1 MNRNT
6 NRREFLQQMGCT
18 AALLPFL
25 GNLPSLGFAATAAR
39 KQRVI
44 FMFSPNGVVPKTF
57 WPDAEGKDFVLKDSL
72 KPLEP
77 YKSRSLFLHGVC
89 NKIKGDGD
97 GHMRGMGCLLTGIEL
112 FPGNIQGGSD
122 TPAGWAKGLSID
134 QEIGNYLQNKAAT
147 KTRFSTLEFGVNVTI
162 RADTW
167 TRWSYAGANQPLSP
181 ISNPYQMFNKLYGQM
196 KDQKTMTTVL
206 DQVKTDL
213 KKLSANISVEDRR
226 LLEQH
231 TTFVNDAEK
240 EYKAASQVKLAVPM
254 PTFADGVKVND
265 DDMPRTSRMQI
276 DLMINSFQ
284 NDFTRVATLQYTNSV
299 GNAKMKWLGVT
310 EGHHTLSHEPDEK
323 QDVQDQLTKINTRY
337 CEELAYLVKRLSETK
352 EPGTNKSLLDNTTVV
367 WTNELGKGNSHTR
380 DDIPFVL
387 VGDGLDFKMGRSL
400 KYKKEPHN
408 RLLMSFAHAFGHQV
422 KTFGNPEQS
431 ANGVLQNLT

>member
-1 MNRNT
+1 MSRNT
-6 NRREFLQQMGCT
+6 NRREFLRQMGCT

-25 GNLPSLGFAATAAR
+25 GNLPSLGFAGTAAR

-57 WPDAEGKDFVLKDSL
+57 WPDAEGKDFALKDSL

-134 QEIGNYLQNKAAT
+134 QEIGNYLQAKAAT
-147 KTRFSTLEFGVNVTI
+147 KTRYSTLEFGVNVPN

-181 ISNPYQMFNKLYGQM
+181 ISNRYQMFNKLYGQM

-213 KKLSANISVEDRR
+213 KKLSANISVDDRR

-231 TTFVNDAEK
+231 TAFVNDAEK
-240 EYKAASQVKLAVPM
+240 EYKAASQVKLAVPCQHLQTVLKSM
-254 PTFADGVKVND
+254 TTICHAP
-265 DDMPRTSRMQI
+265 
-276 DLMINSFQ
+276 
-284 NDFTRVATLQYTNSV
+284 VA
-299 GNAKMKWLGVT
+299 
-310 EGHHTLSHEPDEK
+310 
-323 QDVQDQLTKINTRY
+323 
-337 CEELAYLVKRLSETK
+337 C
-352 EPGTNKSLLDNTTVV
+352 KST
-367 WTNELGKGNSHTR
+367 
-380 DDIPFVL
+380 
-387 VGDGLDFKMGRSL
+387 
-400 KYKKEPHN
+400 
-408 RLLMSFAHAFGHQV
+408 
-422 KTFGNPEQS
+422 
-431 ANGVLQNLT
+431 